1 MLSSGSVFLLVSAS
15 LSLAAAVLHFACIP
29 WGANGYRILG
39 AGEPIVT
46 WAAQG
51 HWYPPLVA
59 FFIGSVLSVWASYAL
74 SAAGFLRPL
83 PFLKPVLV
91 FITAIYILRAVAFPL
106 LKPAFPGN
114 SQTFWLI
121 SSAICLLVGVV
132 HLVGIIQAWG
142 HL

>member
-1 MLSSGSVFLLVSAS
+1 LL
-15 LSLAAAVLHFACIP
+15 
-29 WGANGYRILG
+29 
-39 AGEPIVT
+39 
-46 WAAQG
+46 
-51 HWYPPLVA
+51 
-59 FFIGSVLSVWASYAL
+59 FIGSILSVWASYAL

-132 HLVGIIQAWG
+132 HLVGVIQAWG

>member
-59 FFIGSVLSVWASYAL
+59 FYRLYSFRLG
-74 SAAGFLRPL
+74 
-83 PFLKPVLV
+83 K
-91 FITAIYILRAVAFPL
+91 LRAVCCWLFASL
-106 LKPAFPGN
+106 AILKARAGFHYGN
-114 SQTFWLI
+114 LHSASRCF
-121 SSAICLLVGVV
+121 SSA
-132 HLVGIIQAWG
+132 
-142 HL
+142 